1 MIRVEVVRAELRAAL
16 RQAWRH
22 KAFSGGIV
30 ATLALGVALNVVTF
44 AEAGRLLIEPPAHVA
59 DPARV
64 ARLYATQRF
73 PGFGEQTMGVVSYP
87 QYAALRAAPG
97 PFAAVAASAE
107 TSVHIGAPSSSE
119 EVQASLA
126 TAGFFPLLGTA
137 PLVGRF
143 FSAAEDAPPAGVPVA
158 VLSEGLWRRRFGA
171 DRGIIGRTVAIDGTP
186 YTVIGVAPGGFTGA
200 AVQRVDVWLPL
211 STGAARLAG
220 DQWATNAGA
229 AWLELAV
236 RVRPGATVAQGGAYA
251 TQVLRTMPDRPTW
264 SDPAIRAVLH
274 PIRGVRNVDGTLT
287 REARVAG
294 WLGGV
299 AVLVLLIA
307 CANVT
312 NLLLARA
319 LQRRRDA
326 AVRIALGGS
335 RGRLIVQ
342 ACSEGVVLAI
352 VGSGAALV
360 LARWSMGA
368 LHALLLPDL
377 PPPAA
382 LDDVRAIAATLAVG
396 VALGVGIGLAAALR
410 SFGGD
415 VAHEL
420 RGGVARPRASVRA
433 ERWLIVGQAT
443 LSTLLLVGAGLFLRS
458 ARRAR
463 AAELGFDP
471 AHVLVVTTES
481 ATERS
486 PTALGADAGF
496 ERVQRLPGVAAA
508 SRSMTVPFSARI
520 AMSVRTPGRD
530 SLPASAGS
538 GPLGNYVSPSY
549 FHVLGIAVREG
560 RAFSADDRRG
570 APPVAIVNETMARTL
585 WPGQTALGEC
595 LIVERTSGCATVV
608 GVVAD
613 VREHA
618 IDERA
623 PMQLYLPFAQ
633 RPPIVGPGRLLLRLA
648 PGARA
653 GIPALRRALAAIDPS
668 ATYVGLQPL
677 DDFVAQERRPWR
689 LGALLFGIFAALALV
704 VASVGTYSVLAHDAA
719 FRRRELGVRLA
730 LGARPADVLSL
741 VVRDGMRLAGAGIA
755 LGLGAAAVLAPHLTG
770 LLFHTS
776 PHDAAVYAG
785 VAIVLLGAT
794 AAASLIPARRA
805 AGIDPAISM
814 RAE

>member
-1 MIRVEVVRAELRAAL
+1 MIRREVVRAELRAAL
-16 RQAWRH
+16 RQVWRH
-22 KAFSGGIV
+22 KALSGGI
-30 ATLALGVALNVVTF
+30 AALLALGVALNVVTF
-44 AEAGRLLIEPPAHVA
+44 AEVGRLLLEPPAHVA

-64 ARLYATQRF
+64 ARLYAVQRF

-87 QYAALRAAPG
+87 QYAALRAARG
-97 PFAAVAASAE
+97 PFAGVAASAE
-107 TSVHIGAPSSSE
+107 TSVRIGAPSSSE
-119 EVQASLA
+119 QVPASLVSA
-126 TAGFFPLLGTA
+126 SFFPLLGTT
-137 PLVGRF
+137 PLLGRF
-143 FSAAEDAPPAGVPVA
+143 FSPAEDAPPAGVPVV
-158 VLSEGLWRRRFGA
+158 VLSEELWRRRFGA
-171 DRGIIGRTVAIDGTP
+171 DRGIIGRTVPIDGAS
-186 YTVIGVAPGGFTGA
+186 YTVVGVAPAGFTGA
-200 AVQRVDVWLPL
+200 A
-211 STGAARLAG
+211 RLVG
-220 DQWATNAGA
+220 DHWATNAGA
-229 AWLELAV
+229 AWLELAL
-236 RVRPGATVAQGGAYA
+236 RLRTDATLAQGAAYA
-251 TQVLRTMPDRPTW
+251 TQVLRAMPERPAW

-299 AVLVLLIA
+299 AVVVLLVA

-335 RGRLIVQ
+335 RARFIAQ
-342 ACSEGVVLAI
+342 ACGEGAVMALVA
-352 VGSGAALV
+352 SGAALV
-360 LARWSMGA
+360 LARLSMGA
-368 LHALLLPDL
+368 LHTLLLPDL

-382 LDDVRAIAATLAVG
+382 LDGGRAVVAMLVVG
-396 VALGVGIGLAAALR
+396 MGLGAGIGLAAALR

-420 RGGVARPRASVRA
+420 RGGAARPRASVRA
-433 ERWLIVGQAT
+433 QRWLIVGQTT

-481 ATERS
+481 TTERS
-486 PTALGADAGF
+486 PTALGSDLGF
-496 ERVQRLPGVAAA
+496 ERVQHLPGVVAA

-520 AMSVRTPGRD
+520 AMRVHTPDRD
-530 SLPASAGS
+530 SLPASAGN
-538 GPLGNYVSPSY
+538 GPIGNYVSPSY

-560 RAFSADDRRG
+560 RPFSTDDRRG
-570 APPVAIVNETMARTL
+570 APSVVIVNETMARTL
-585 WPGQTALGEC
+585 WPGRSAIGEC
-595 LIVERTSGCATVV
+595 LIIERVSGCATVV

-613 VREHA
+613 VRQHA

-633 RPPIVGPGRLLLRLA
+633 RPPIVGPGRVLLRLA
-648 PGARA
+648 PGGSA

-668 ATYVGLQPL
+668 ATYVGLEPL
-677 DDFVAQERRPWR
+677 DDVVAQERRPWR
-689 LGALLFGIFAALALV
+689 LGALLFGIFAGLALV
-704 VASVGTYSVLAHDAA
+704 VASVGTYSVLAQEAA
-719 FRRRELGVRLA
+719 SRQRELGVRLA
-730 LGARPADVLSL
+730 LGARPVDVLSL
-741 VVRDGMRLAGAGIA
+741 VVRDGLRLAGAGVA
-755 LGLGAAAVLAPHLTG
+755 LGLGAATLLAPHLAG

-776 PHDAAVYAG
+776 PRDAAVYAG
-785 VAIVLLGAT
+785 VALVLLGAA
-794 AAASLIPARRA
+794 AAASLLPARRA
-805 AGIDPAISM
+805 AGIDPVVSM